1 MKKILAAAVFCAVVA
16 ALSAQ
21 ENVYLW
27 PKKTGPGSE
36 KVKVEQQ
43 TIERSKLPDHQNRAI
58 TGITQPFFTVF
69 KPAAPNG
76 RGILLCPGGAY
87 QRIVIDFEGL
97 DIVKG
102 YTDAGYTV
110 FILNYRLP
118 SDGHKNA
125 STVPLAD
132 AQRAI
137 RLIKENA
144 ESYGVLPFRIGVMG
158 FSAGGHV
165 AASLA
170 TRYDEETYKKVD
182 KADEQ
187 SAKPAFSILIYPVI
201 TMTDPY
207 THAGSRKALLGEKPT
222 QEEIDAASCEKHV
235 TASTPMT
242 FIVCAEDDT
251 SVKPVGNAFAFYQA
265 CMDARVKAELHV
277 FPESG
282 HGFGI
287 VNAEGTCKQ
296 WQQYSIN
303 WLQTYQK

>member
-1 MKKILAAAVFCAVVA
+1 MKKLVADAILCAALA

-43 TIERSKLPDHQNRAI
+43 TIERSKLPDHLNRAI
-58 TGITQPFFTVF
+58 TVITQPFFTVF

-87 QRIVIDFEGL
+87 QRIVIDFEGI
-97 DIVKG
+97 DIAKG

-187 SAKPAFSILIYPVI
+187 SAKPAFAMLIYPVI

-235 TASTPMT
+235 TSSTPMT

-251 SVKPVGNAFAFYQA
+251 SVKPIGNAFAFYQA
-265 CMDARVKAELHV
+265 CMDARVKAELH
-277 FPESG
+277 EIGRAS
-282 HGFGI
+282 
-287 VNAEGTCKQ
+287 
-296 WQQYSIN
+296 
-303 WLQTYQK
+303 